1 MLSKLFH
8 FQMLYFTAEHQKPDQ
23 DMYAVVPAAGHK
35 AFLTRRM
42 SKHCL
47 GRAGGGERCR
57 ITHPRV
63 AGYCPVWVADG
74 CESSLHSET
83 LLRTSGFGRDLLL
96 LLQEVR
102 VGKETPLRLC
112 CRKGAG
118 LREVWGLIAWVRA
131 EAGSPHLQWSCVCRP
146 WGELQLSSW
155 AWRAFLKRGKVR
167 AHHCF
172 KTFMANRWLVQPP
185 WAAQHAR
192 CLQGEL

>member
-1 MLSKLFH
+1 MRLAWSMLWAIVLCEWLMVVRVLFTQKL
-8 FQMLYFTAEHQKPDQ
+8 Y
-23 DMYAVVPAAGHK
+23 
-35 AFLTRRM
+35 
-42 SKHCL
+42 
-47 GRAGGGERCR
+47 
-57 ITHPRV
+57 
-63 AGYCPVWVADG
+63 
-74 CESSLHSET
+74 
-83 LLRTSGFGRDLLL
+83 SGFGRDLLL

-112 CRKGAG
+112 CSKGAG
-118 LREVWGLIAWVRA
+118 LREVWGLIACVRA